1 MYNWN
6 MKKKDIVIIIFGF
19 SGAGKSTL
27 ADMIGKEFG
36 LRVVHPSSILKE
48 LIEGKKADVKN
59 SKAGTGFWESR
70 QGEEMFKNRLK
81 EKRPMDMEG
90 DKILIKEL
98 SKGAVVMDSWSM
110 PWLYKKG
117 IKIYLKAAEAER
129 VKRVAKRSN
138 VSLFR
143 ARETVKMKD
152 SGTRK
157 IYKRIHGFDIKNDL
171 EVFDCIIETN
181 NLKKQE
187 VFNKIKD
194 FLKL

>member
-1 MYNWN
+1 

-157 IYKRIHGFDIKNDL
+157 MYKRIHGFDIKNDL

>member
-36 LRVVHPSSILKE
+36 LWVVHPSSILKE

>member
-157 IYKRIHGFDIKNDL
+157 MYKRIHGFDIKNDL